1 MSAAL
6 SITLIVL
13 AAAVG
18 VAVTLAVT
26 RRRSVVPPVCPTAET
41 DRSATDLAVSRL
53 TELAADYLTAI
64 DDYNR
69 LTARKLKV
77 KQGADLL
84 RLAESGSYVR
94 EQSARFETAFD
105 KTVLTLW
112 PDFTERVNALLAPD
126 RQLIPAGE
134 GQLNTELR
142 LLAFMRLGFDD
153 SSRIAR
159 LLGLTLNTIYTYRNK
174 AKSRALNRDTFE
186 ADIHAIG

>member
-1 MSAAL
+1 MSVAL
-6 SITLIVL
+6 SIFLILFSATV
-13 AAAVG
+13 AAV
-18 VAVTLAVT
+18 VTAVVM
-26 RRRSVVPPVCPTAET
+26 RRKSLSPSADESDSRST
-41 DRSATDLAVSRL
+41 DEAVSEL
-53 TELAADYLTAI
+53 TSLAADYLTAI
-64 DDYNR
+64 DEYNR

-77 KQGADLL
+77 KQGGDLL

-94 EQSARFETAFD
+94 EQTARFESAFD

-112 PDFTERVNALLAPD
+112 PDFVARVNSLLATD
-126 RQLIPAGE
+126 RQLVPAAE

-174 AKSRALNRDTFE
+174 AKSRAINRDTFE
-186 ADIHAIG
+186 ADIRTIR